1 MAAQKGKKV
10 TAVRRRRERK
20 NIDRGAAHIQ
30 STFNNTIVTITDMQ
44 GNAVSWASSGELGF
58 RGSRKSTPF
67 AAQTAAETA
76 AKIAMEHGMKT
87 VEVYVKGPGAGR
99 EAAIRALQG
108 AGLEVSMIKDVT
120 PIPHNGC
127 RPPKRRRV
135 YLQHRV
141 LGGATYTMAR
151 YTEAVCK
158 LCRREGQKLF
168 LKGQRCYTDKCAIN
182 RRAYAPGQHGQGRKK
197 TSEYGMQLR
206 AKQVARRYYG
216 VLEGQFRGYYEMA
229 TKREGKTGDAL
240 LAILESRLDN
250 VVYRLGWAS
259 SRAEARQLVVHGH
272 FNVNGK
278 RVDIPSYLTRVG
290 EVISIREN
298 SRQSA
303 KIKAVVEENASRPCP
318 KWLEVNREN
327 LEGKIVAV
335 PARED
340 IDLEV
345 DETLIVELY
354 SK

>member
-1 MAAQKGKKV
+1 
-10 TAVRRRRERK
+10 
-20 NIDRGAAHIQ
+20 
-30 STFNNTIVTITDMQ
+30 
-44 GNAVSWASSGELGF
+44 
-58 RGSRKSTPF
+58 
-67 AAQTAAETA
+67 
-76 AKIAMEHGMKT
+76 
-87 VEVYVKGPGAGR
+87 
-99 EAAIRALQG
+99 
-108 AGLEVSMIKDVT
+108 
-120 PIPHNGC
+120 
-127 RPPKRRRV
+127 
-135 YLQHRV
+135 
-141 LGGATYTMAR
+141 MAR

-168 LKGQRCYTDKCAIN
+168 LKGQRCYTDKCALN

-197 TSEYGMQLR
+197 ASEYGMQLR

-216 VLEGQFRGYYEMA
+216 VLEGQFRAYYGMA
-229 TKREGKTGDAL
+229 TKMEGKTGENL
-240 LAILESRLDN
+240 LSVLESRLDN

-303 KIKAVVEENASRPCP
+303 KIKAVVEENAARPCP
-318 KWLEVNREN
+318 KWLEVNREA
-327 LEGKIVAV
+327 LEGKVVAV